1 MRFLRLERLI
11 NLHDGYRR
19 TLRVDHIEVLVI
31 QDCGEIFIVQSR
43 CPHQEYPLEKGS
55 IANGSIACPWHHM
68 TFDLKTGTHLGGGCD
83 RLKIYEPVFQDNL
96 LGIMT
101 EARSSAGF

>member
-1 MRFLRLERLI
+1 MARL
-11 NLHDGYRR
+11 
-19 TLRVDHIEVLVI
+19 
-31 QDCGEIFIVQSR
+31 S
-43 CPHQEYPLEKGS
+43 
-55 IANGSIACPWHHM
+55 CPWHHM

>member
-1 MRFLRLERLI
+1 MSKVAAPIR
-11 NLHDGYRR
+11 N
-19 TLRVDHIEVLVI
+19 T
-31 QDCGEIFIVQSR
+31 
-43 CPHQEYPLEKGS
+43 PLKKAS
-55 IANGSIACPWHHM
+55 IANGAISCPWHHM